1 MTKLTTCLWFDG
13 KAEEAAKFYTSL
25 LPDSGIDGVM
35 RSPAAN
41 PSTSEGAVLTVYF
54 HLMGEKFIGLNGG
67 PLFKFNESVSFVID
81 CKDQDEVDRYWN
93 ALIADGGAPSM
104 CGWCK
109 DRFGLSWQVTPKR
122 LMELLG
128 DKNPDRA
135 RRAMEAM
142 LKMQKIDIAELERAA
157 NG

>member
-1 MTKLTTCLWFDG
+1 MKLTTCLWFDG

-35 RSPAAN
+35 RSPADN
-41 PSTSEGAVLTVYF
+41 PSMKEGGVLTVYF
-54 HLMGEKFIGLNGG
+54 HLAGEKFLGLNGG
-67 PLFKFNESVSFVID
+67 PMFKFNESVSFIIE
-81 CKDQDEVDRYWN
+81 CKDQAEVDRYWN
-93 ALIADGGAPSM
+93 AITADGGAPSQ

-122 LMELLG
+122 LTELLA

>member
-1 MTKLTTCLWFDG
+1 MKLTTCLWFDG

-25 LPDSGIDGVM
+25 IPDSGIDNIM
-35 RSPAAN
+35 RSPADN
-41 PSTSEGAVLTVYF
+41 PSTPEGAPLTVNF
-54 HLMGEKFIGLNGG
+54 RLAGEKFIGLNGG
-67 PLFKFNESVSFVID
+67 PMFKFNESVSFVID
-81 CKDQDEVDRYWN
+81 CKDQAEVDRYWN
-93 ALIADGGAPSM
+93 ALIADGGAPSQ

-109 DRFGLSWQVTPKR
+109 DRFGVSWQVTPKR
-122 LMELLG
+122 LNELLA
-128 DKNPDRA
+128 DKDPDRA